1 MKLKTTVMILGFA
14 ALAIFLVAG
23 FVGIL
28 ERRFD
33 QGELYPHYASYRSD
47 PLGTSALYESLADI
61 PALAVE
67 RNLTHLNGI
76 GGLDG
81 DTVLLLL
88 GFPRDELDELRAP
101 ENSPVMAA
109 VEKGARLVIAVNPQQ
124 VPASFRRDR
133 DREEQDWFERRRRLQ
148 EEHNRRRVERQSKEG
163 EEGED
168 SEELEERLKEETKR
182 LEEETDAA
190 LGRKFTGVAGFEME
204 APSFTRPEGGWEV
217 NAGPDL
223 AEGIF
228 DELPDWFSQYRLTTD
243 DGVGWRE
250 ILEVEGRPVV
260 IERDYG
266 EGTIVVA
273 SDSYFLSNESLHLGA
288 QPGFL
293 VWLLGGKTRVIFDET
308 THGTVETG
316 GAMKLMRRYRVHGI
330 FFGLIV
336 FFILWAWRGAVPLVP
351 GSEDADR
358 ALVDGGTVIGEDS
371 GSGLVRL
378 LRRSIPASEL
388 IARCVEVWRGSVA
401 TRATPA
407 LEEKIAAL
415 VARQQT
421 EGKTFTPADAY
432 RAIAGLVR
440 KR

>member
-1 MKLKTTVMILGFA
+1 MMILGFA
-14 ALAIFLVAG
+14 ALAVFLVAG

-47 PLGTSALYESLADI
+47 PLGTSVLYESLADI
-61 PALAVE
+61 SSLSVE
-67 RNLTHLNGI
+67 RNLIHLNGI

-81 DTVLLLL
+81 DAVLLLL

-109 VEKGARLVIAVNPQQ
+109 VKEGGRLVIAINPQQ
-124 VPASFRRDR
+124 VPASFRRER

-148 EEHNRRRVERQSKEG
+148 EEHNRRRGERRS
-163 EEGED
+163 EEGEG
-168 SEELEERLKEETKR
+168 SEKLEERLKEETRR
-182 LEEETDAA
+182 LDEETDAA
-190 LGRKFTGVAGFEME
+190 LGRKFTEVAGFETE

-217 NAGPDL
+217 KAGPDL
-223 AEGIF
+223 ADGIF

-243 DGVGWRE
+243 EDAGWRT

-260 IERDYG
+260 IERDFG

-336 FFILWAWRGAVPLVP
+336 FFVLWAWRGAVPLVP
-351 GSEDADR
+351 GSEDMDR
-358 ALVDGGTVIGEDS
+358 ALVDGGTVMGEDS

-378 LRRSIPASEL
+378 LRRSVPASEL
-388 IARCVEVWRGSVA
+388 IARCVEVWRGTLPTPVA
-401 TRATPA
+401 PA
-407 LEEKIAAL
+407 VEEKIAAI
-415 VARQQT
+415 VTRQQA
-421 EGKTFTPADAY
+421 ESKTFTPAEAY